1 MERWERERILG
12 EWGVRDGSV
21 RDVAERQALE
31 RALEGAPFAGQP
43 LRPRRRNFHTDA
55 AAYVASLGGP
65 LPYMRR
71 LRAIHDETGAH
82 ETELARAWGEL
93 ALRCGGDAAVF
104 ERRWHRMAEGWN
116 FVAVNELIERHN
128 RNYPAEARLPM
139 DPRTGDFA
147 LVNGKPYRRRP
158 LDADW
163 VLERF
168 PPVVGAALAAGA
180 EAA

>member
-12 EWGVRDGSV
+12 DWGVRDGTARSGFE
-21 RDVAERQALE
+21 RDVLAAQLDET
-31 RALEGAPFAGQP
+31 GGKGKP
-43 LRPRRRNFHTDA
+43 LRQRWRNFVPEADS
-55 AAYVASLGGP
+55 YVASLGGP
-65 LPYMRR
+65 LPYMQR
-71 LRAIHDETGAH
+71 LRTIHDETEEHLARL
-82 ETELARAWGEL
+82 ERAWAELAAE
-93 ALRCGGDAAVF
+93 CVEDEAAF
-104 ERRWHRMAEGWN
+104 ARRWRANAERWT

-128 RNYPAEARLPM
+128 RWFPIEARLPM

-147 LVNGKPYRRRP
+147 LVGGEPYWKRL

-168 PPVVGAALAAGA
+168 PLPPTASETQA